1 MIHTTISQGF
11 KMLVVGDFE
20 NVDDAFVEAKLK
32 AKSRRWEEGTFRMN
46 FEKID
51 DEDDE
56 IVLKLS

>member
-1 MIHTTISQGF
+1 
-11 KMLVVGDFE
+11 MLVVGDFE